1 MLNPEQLQI
10 LQLLCTCQAEN
21 VALAEQIAIGLNINI
36 VELIK
41 IADFGQLDI
50 LKPED
55 FVEHTGLLEG
65 NFEDLHLENFKVFKY
80 LQPEHLSFQH
90 CLIDTLEGLDL
101 LTQLTSL
108 RIYRRELKDIS
119 NLQYLTRLES
129 LILPACGIHTK
140 DLDAFKNLSKL
151 SFLRIEG
158 NRIESLAPLPGL
170 SGLNYLDCSENLLA
184 DLNGIEKLD
193 KLESLECNKNEIKDL
208 KPLKKLPLLG
218 RLSCY
223 KNQLTSLEGLE
234 NAPNLSTLSC
244 SHNPI
249 ADFDILATLPKLHR
263 LEIANT
269 KLNSLQQLSLPKTN
283 LYNYFVLSCSNNLLW
298 DLEGIEKISHLTTLY
313 CGNNPIKSLEPLQAN
328 KNLTHLNCEG
338 TKIRN
343 LRGLEHLQFLEHLD
357 CSNTLV
363 EDLSPL
369 FGLPK
374 LETLKIKHCPALTSE
389 HIQEFR
395 QHQPNCELIC

>member
-36 VELIK
+36 VELLQK
-41 IADFGQLDI
+41 EGFRQLDI
-50 LKPED
+50 IKPEHFVQNKD
-55 FVEHTGLLEG
+55 FIYGS
-65 NFEDLHLENFKVFKY
+65 FDDLYLENLNIFKY
-80 LQPEHLSFQH
+80 LQSESLRLRH
-90 CLIDTLEGLDL
+90 CQVVSPEGLES

-108 RIYRRELKDIS
+108 HIYPQGLKDIS

-184 DLNGIEKLD
+184 DLNGVEKLE

-218 RLSCY
+218 SLSCY

-234 NAPNLSTLSC
+234 NAPNLSNLSC

-283 LYNYFVLSCSNNLLW
+283 LYNFFVLSCSNNLLW

-313 CGNNPIKSLEPLQAN
+313 CDNNPIKSLEPLQAN
-328 KNLTHLNCEG
+328 KNLTHLDCAG

-343 LRGLEHLQFLEHLD
+343 LRGLEHLQFLERLD

-369 FGLPK
+369 FSLPR
-374 LETLKIKHCPALTSE
+374 LEALNSKHCPALTSE